1 MSLLS
6 ETSDEENTRDV
17 EAMALSRVL
26 KLDLI
31 LLIIVIAVIAASS
44 YAIYAGNRRFIG
56 IIGIAALALA
66 LVLWRIFTLSRQ
78 TDVGS
83 EPERLNIDFDLDSIQ
98 KMHPPRK

>member
-1 MSLLS
+1 
-6 ETSDEENTRDV
+6 
-17 EAMALSRVL
+17 MALSRVL

-56 IIGIAALALA
+56 IIGIAALALV
-66 LVLWRIFTLSRQ
+66 LVLWRIFSLLRQ
-78 TDVGS
+78 TEVVF

-98 KMHPPRK
+98 KRYPPRR